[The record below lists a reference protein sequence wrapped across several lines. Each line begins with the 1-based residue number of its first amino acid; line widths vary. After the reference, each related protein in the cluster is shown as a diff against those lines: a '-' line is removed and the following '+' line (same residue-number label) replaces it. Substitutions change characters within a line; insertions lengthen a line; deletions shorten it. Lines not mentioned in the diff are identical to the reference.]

1 MFTFDFANFWNN
13 FRFLCRL
20 WSLRNQHSTVP
31 ITTTVKHPCTC
42 TGGVMT
48 QGHAAAT
55 CCSHKTMCCSH
66 KGDMFVCMQC
76 YSVTATCVPATR
88 PCYMWK
94 THDFATAACPCHM
107 FLLCKKL
114 REVLLHFLE
123 TCYLKFFWDS
133 FQRSN
138 NSFARLVLANF
149 QSLRF
154 TLVSSWSKLLFIQSY
169 IKHS

>member
-48 QGHAAAT
+48 QGHVAAT
-55 CCSHKTMCCSH
+55 CCSHKIMCCSH

-76 YSVTATCVPATR
+76 DSVMATCVPATR
-88 PCYMWK
+88 PCYMS
-94 THDFATAACPCHM
+94 P
-107 FLLCKKL
+107 
-114 REVLLHFLE
+114 
-123 TCYLKFFWDS
+123 TCEKHTILPL
-133 FQRSN
+133 QH
-138 NSFARLVLANF
+138 VLATCSSCARSLERYYSIFLRLAIWNF
-149 QSLRF
+149 SETVFRDQII
-154 TLVSSWSKLLFIQSY
+154 LLQDLCLPTFKVLDSP
-169 IKHS
+169 